1 MRTLPL
7 ILLSL
12 ILLTGC
18 AARVSCPRFPVPTD
32 HVKDVLRET
41 GRQDKEVWAWFNQL
55 LDLCQQLGD
64 CE

>member
-1 MRTLPL
+1 
-7 ILLSL
+7 
-12 ILLTGC
+12 
-18 AARVSCPRFPVPTD
+18 VPTD